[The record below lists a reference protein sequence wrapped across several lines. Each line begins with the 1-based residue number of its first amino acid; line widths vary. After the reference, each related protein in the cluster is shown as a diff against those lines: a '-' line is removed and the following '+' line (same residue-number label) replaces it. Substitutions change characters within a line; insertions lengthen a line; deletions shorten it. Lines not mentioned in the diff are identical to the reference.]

1 MRPGRKSI
9 NPARFVGLLNEINMK
24 SNITNEDVLNL
35 QKEFKE
41 YYEHA
46 EQHEFTKLT
55 MVDFML
61 ERNIQNLNSI
71 DNTARNAMFRV
82 IYKLIGK
89 DYSEYK

>member
-1 MRPGRKSI
+1 
-9 NPARFVGLLNEINMK
+9 MK

-35 QKEFKE
+35 QKELKE
-41 YYEHA
+41 YCEHA
-46 EQHEFTKLT
+46 EQHEFVKLA

-71 DNTARNAMFRV
+71 DNAARNAMFRA

>member
-1 MRPGRKSI
+1 
-9 NPARFVGLLNEINMK
+9 MK

-41 YYEHA
+41 YCEHA
-46 EQHEFTKLT
+46 EQHEFAKLT
-55 MVDFML
+55 MVDMML
-61 ERNIQNLNSI
+61 ERSIQRIETIGNKE
-71 DNTARNAMFRV
+71 RNAMFRV

>member
-1 MRPGRKSI
+1 
-9 NPARFVGLLNEINMK
+9 MK

-41 YYEHA
+41 YCEHA
-46 EQHEFTKLT
+46 EQHEFAKLT

-71 DNTARNAMFRV
+71 DNAARNAMFRV

>member
-1 MRPGRKSI
+1 
-9 NPARFVGLLNEINMK
+9 MK
-24 SNITNEDVLNL
+24 PNITKEDVLNL

-41 YYEHA
+41 YCEHA
-46 EQHEFTKLT
+46 EQHEFAKLT

-71 DNTARNAMFRV
+71 DNAARNAMFRV

>member
-1 MRPGRKSI
+1 
-9 NPARFVGLLNEINMK
+9 MK
-24 SNITNEDVLNL
+24 ANITDEDVLNL

-41 YYEHA
+41 YCEHA
-46 EQHEFTKLT
+46 EQHEFAKLT
-55 MVDFML
+55 MVDIML
-61 ERNIQNLNSI
+61 ERSIQRLNSI

>member
-1 MRPGRKSI
+1 
-9 NPARFVGLLNEINMK
+9 MK
-24 SNITNEDVLNL
+24 PNITDEDILNL

-41 YYEHA
+41 YCEHA
-46 EQHEFTKLT
+46 EQHEFAKLT

-71 DNTARNAMFRV
+71 DNLARNAMFRV

-89 DYSEYK
+89 DYSDYELD

>member
-1 MRPGRKSI
+1 
-9 NPARFVGLLNEINMK
+9 MK
-24 SNITNEDVLNL
+24 TNITNEDVLNL

-41 YYEHA
+41 YCEHA
-46 EQHEFTKLT
+46 EQHEFAKLT
-55 MVDFML
+55 MVDIML
-61 ERNIQNLNSI
+61 ERSIQRLNSI

>member
-1 MRPGRKSI
+1 
-9 NPARFVGLLNEINMK
+9 MK
-24 SNITNEDVLNL
+24 ENITNEDIINL
-35 QKEFKE
+35 QKELKE
-41 YYEHA
+41 YCEHA
-46 EQHEFTKLT
+46 EQHEFAKLA

>member
-1 MRPGRKSI
+1 
-9 NPARFVGLLNEINMK
+9 MK
-24 SNITNEDVLNL
+24 PNITNEDILNL

-41 YYEHA
+41 YCEHA
-46 EQHEFTKLT
+46 EQHEFAKLT

-71 DNTARNAMFRV
+71 DNIARNAMFRV

-89 DYSEYK
+89 DYSDYELD

>member
-1 MRPGRKSI
+1 
-9 NPARFVGLLNEINMK
+9 MK

-41 YYEHA
+41 YCEHA
-46 EQHEFTKLT
+46 EQHSFAKLA
-55 MVDFML
+55 MIDFML

>member
-1 MRPGRKSI
+1 
-9 NPARFVGLLNEINMK
+9 MK

-41 YYEHA
+41 YCEHA
-46 EQHEFTKLT
+46 EQHEFAKLA
-55 MVDFML
+55 MVDIML

>member
-1 MRPGRKSI
+1 
-9 NPARFVGLLNEINMK
+9 MK
-24 SNITNEDVLNL
+24 ANITNEDVLNL

-41 YYEHA
+41 YCEHA
-46 EQHEFTKLT
+46 EQHEFAKLT
-55 MVDFML
+55 MIDLRL
-61 ERNIQNLNSI
+61 EISIQRLNFI